1 MEDELQDRFSL
12 LEEKMLEM
20 QKNYEKELQSKDL
33 RIDDLLSVVCI
44 FVHVVPYLLVLLH
57 LKCTTYV
64 YT

>member
-44 FVHVVPYLLVLLH
+44 FVHIAPISSFY
-57 LKCTTYV
+57 YS
-64 YT
+64 